1 MNEII
6 KLESEFRRIEN
17 IYLEKRKAIN
27 VDESNHFI
35 ITLSYSEL
43 SKKFIENETK
53 GIVDF
58 ANNLI
63 NNANDESVEKEIN
76 SKTELFLNEFA
87 LSLIYS

>member
-17 IYLEKRKAIN
+17 IYLEKRKAISA
-27 VDESNHFI
+27 DESNHFT

-63 NNANDESVEKEIN
+63 NNANDENVEKEIN
-76 SKTELFLNEFA
+76 SKTELFLTEFA